1 MYKAVSKQIT
11 VTVKPKKMKIV
22 SSSSAAKSTV
32 NIKWKKD
39 SSVDGY
45 EILVATDKKFSKN
58 KNKYTIKSKNKATK
72 KITNLKSG
80 KKYYVKIRSYKIINK
95 KKIYSAYSSA
105 ENLIVK

>member
-1 MYKAVSKQIT
+1 
-11 VTVKPKKMKIV
+11 MKIV

-58 KNKYTIKSKNKATK
+58 KKWTQ
-72 KITNLKSG
+72 
-80 KKYYVKIRSYKIINK
+80 
-95 KKIYSAYSSA
+95 
-105 ENLIVK
+105 

>member
-1 MYKAVSKQIT
+1 ME
-11 VTVKPKKMKIV
+11 
-22 SSSSAAKSTV
+22 
-32 NIKWKKD
+32 KD

-80 KKYYVKIRSYKIINK
+80 KNIM
-95 KKIYSAYSSA
+95 
-105 ENLIVK
+105 

>member
-1 MYKAVSKQIT
+1 
-11 VTVKPKKMKIV
+11 MKIV

-80 KKYYVKIRSYKIINK
+80 KKYYVKMTLRSTLL
-95 KKIYSAYSSA
+95 
-105 ENLIVK
+105 ENYLYFCIFEVK

>member
-1 MYKAVSKQIT
+1 
-11 VTVKPKKMKIV
+11 MKIV

-58 KNKYTIKSKNKATK
+58 KNKYTKKSKQLRYQIK
-72 KITNLKSG
+72 KQYVNRLTN
-80 KKYYVKIRSYKIINK
+80 
-95 KKIYSAYSSA
+95 
-105 ENLIVK
+105 